1 MFLKTPDT
9 MEKYIK
15 NIKGTVWILF
25 AIILLATS
33 CKKDDYLTDG
43 GLSVAE
49 TPLTTYDYLGAN
61 QAKLFDTLLLVVD
74 HYGLKDEINNA
85 GTFFAPTDYSIKSYM
100 TAKLTALRLHDLDA
114 VYNLSDMYND
124 LTADSVRMYLFSD
137 KITMN
142 SLTTTPTTYISKAN
156 TEASLS
162 KILQTDAAYYVWSTE
177 PVYFMCYGKKY
188 GSVTTNVLCQTT
200 GILTQ
205 SGNGTVLHVL
215 RNTHRFVTF
224 SL

>member
-1 MFLKTPDT
+1 
-9 MEKYIK
+9 MEKYTN
-15 NIKGTVWILF
+15 NIKGAVLIFF
-25 AIILLATS
+25 AVMLLATS

-43 GLSVAE
+43 GTSIAE
-49 TPLTTYDYLGAN
+49 TPLTTYDYLAAH

-85 GTFFAPTDYSIKSYM
+85 GTFFAPTDYSIKLYLRSKQTEQSPTYG
-100 TAKLTALRLHDLDA
+100 LTDL
-114 VYNLSDMYND
+114 YND
-124 LTADSVRMYLFSD
+124 LTADSVRMYLFKE

-142 SLTTTPTTYISKAN
+142 SLTTTPTIYMSSAN

-162 KILQTDAAYYVWSTE
+162 KILQTDSGYYLWSSE
-177 PVYFMCYGKKY
+177 PVYFMYYGKKY
-188 GSVTTNVLCQTT
+188 GANTTRVQCQTT

-215 RNTHRFVTF
+215 ANTHQFVTF

>member
-1 MFLKTPDT
+1 
-9 MEKYIK
+9 MEKYTK
-15 NIKGTVWILF
+15 NIKGIAYIFLAVL
-25 AIILLATS
+25 LLATS

-49 TPLTTYDYLGAN
+49 TPLTTYDYLAAH

-85 GTFFAPTDYSIKSYM
+85 GTFFAPTDYSIKSYLVSKR
-100 TAKLTALRLHDLDA
+100 TEENPTYGLADLYDH
-114 VYNLSDMYND
+114 
-124 LTADSVRMYLFSD
+124 LTADSVRMYLFND
-137 KITMN
+137 KITMS
-142 SLTTTPTTYISKAN
+142 SLTTTATTYLSKAN

-162 KILQTDAAYYVWSTE
+162 KVLQTDAQYYVWSSE
-177 PVYFMCYGKKY
+177 PVYFMYYGKKY

-215 RNTHRFVTF
+215 ANTHRFVTF